1 MLFRSKL
8 PLEESNRLC
17 KEIPDRLP
25 DGLKMNLTNAIKC
38 VPALQ
43 EAETAVTTRGM
54 GSEEMV
60 LIADAI
66 DRVLSSPEDENERTS
81 TRSRIAEL
89 GRAFPL
95 YESL

>member
-1 MLFRSKL
+1 MVTS
-8 PLEESNRLC
+8 
-17 KEIPDRLP
+17 
-25 DGLKMNLTNAIKC
+25 GLRFGTA
-38 VPALQ
+38 
-43 EAETAVTTRGM
+43 AVTTRGM

-66 DRVLSSPEDENERTS
+66 DRVLSSPEDENERAS